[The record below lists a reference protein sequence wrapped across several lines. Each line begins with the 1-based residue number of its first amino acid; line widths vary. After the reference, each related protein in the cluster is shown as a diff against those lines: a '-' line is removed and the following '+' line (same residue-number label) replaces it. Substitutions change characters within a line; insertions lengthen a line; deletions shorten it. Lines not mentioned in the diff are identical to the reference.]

1 MEVLRRSSVF
11 AAEVMEVFDRSP
23 TDKELVSQAKALC
36 RDYINSRLIQAGVSW
51 SKPEYNAPVPGGKLA
66 EVSTIL
72 LRLGDELEYIRPNV
86 YRNIA
91 RQLNISLHSETVV
104 SDAFLAVAAQ
114 IFSAGIT
121 WGKVVSLYAV
131 AAGLAVDC
139 VRHAQPAMVHTIVDC
154 LGEFV
159 RKTLVTWLKRRGGWI
174 VAHPELLMGSLP
186 QPPHRGGSCELEDWR
201 WSWTPAPRFFP
212 AWRAESSPKWF
223 FIVHHHLCS
232 LLFILPCGWEDWEE
246 GRRQL
251 VWEYGRRGPRCESW
265 GWSSDSLSHSWFWGS
280 GGSCSSAPIPWHFEE
295 CPKRTHPHAWKQHL
309 MGQEVRREHT
319 CLPTCFPSIS
329 PTPGKHSSP
338 CSAWELLP
346 HPWEAAGRTLHS
358 SGLSLSLRVG
368 TNGTRHPRQLQ
379 PLCMEHE
386 DREG

>member
-36 RDYINSRLIQAGVSW
+36 RDYINSRLIRAGVSW
-51 SKPEYNAPVPGGKLA
+51 SKPEYNVPVPGGKLA

-104 SDAFLAVAAQ
+104 TDAFLAVAAQ
-114 IFSAGIT
+114 IFTAGIT

-159 RKTLVTWLKRRGGWI
+159 RKTLVTWLKRRGGWPAMNGRLG
-174 VAHPELLMGSLP
+174 VSDPDPHLPEKSSQSRKKP
-186 QPPHRGGSCELEDWR
+186 QDTGWGWSPLCHRMLQPAR
-201 WSWTPAPRFFP
+201 MNLTTSWTPKTSPDVLPQNPVAARSSRWISTRWCQTYVKGAGCP
-212 AWRAESSPKWF
+212 AHPWAEIPHLFLTHQPKPVLKLVSHKQPFMLLQVFKSQISPLIENIKC
-223 FIVHHHLCS
+223 LK
-232 LLFILPCGWEDWEE
+232 
-246 GRRQL
+246 
-251 VWEYGRRGPRCESW
+251 SW
-265 GWSSDSLSHSWFWGS
+265 GK
-280 GGSCSSAPIPWHFEE
+280 E
-295 CPKRTHPHAWKQHL
+295 
-309 MGQEVRREHT
+309 
-319 CLPTCFPSIS
+319 
-329 PTPGKHSSP
+329 
-338 CSAWELLP
+338 ELL
-346 HPWEAAGRTLHS
+346 
-358 SGLSLSLRVG
+358 
-368 TNGTRHPRQLQ
+368 
-379 PLCMEHE
+379 
-386 DREG
+386 

>member
-36 RDYINSRLIQAGVSW
+36 RDYINSRLIRAGVSW

-104 SDAFLAVAAQ
+104 TDAFLAVAAQ
-114 IFSAGIT
+114 IFTAGIT

-139 VRHAQPAMVHTIVDC
+139 VRHAQPATVHTIVDC

-159 RKTLVTWLKRRGGWI
+159 RKTLVTWLKRRGGWKT
-174 VAHPELLMGSLP
+174 VSPGCFEGAACSTMYCHAEEARGSREGGTCCRNMAVLSLWMMLKNQLFCLP
-186 QPPHRGGSCELEDWR
+186 
-201 WSWTPAPRFFP
+201 PAQRHAPGLPSASNLKHF
-212 AWRAESSPKWF
+212 
-223 FIVHHHLCS
+223 HLCV
-232 LLFILPCGWEDWEE
+232 LWLE
-246 GRRQL
+246 RRQ
-251 VWEYGRRGPRCESW
+251 RQP
-265 GWSSDSLSHSWFWGS
+265 WS
-280 GGSCSSAPIPWHFEE
+280 C
-295 CPKRTHPHAWKQHL
+295 C
-309 MGQEVRREHT
+309 
-319 CLPTCFPSIS
+319 C
-329 PTPGKHSSP
+329 
-338 CSAWELLP
+338 
-346 HPWEAAGRTLHS
+346 
-358 SGLSLSLRVG
+358 
-368 TNGTRHPRQLQ
+368 
-379 PLCMEHE
+379 
-386 DREG
+386 